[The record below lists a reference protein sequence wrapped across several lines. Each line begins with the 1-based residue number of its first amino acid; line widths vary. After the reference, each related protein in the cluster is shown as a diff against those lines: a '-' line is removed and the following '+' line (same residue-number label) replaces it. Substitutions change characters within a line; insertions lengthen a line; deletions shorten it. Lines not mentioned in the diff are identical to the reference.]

1 MPGYLVSAPPVSR
14 PAAYYFIL
22 GLYRE
27 NGKEDG
33 TTVVY
38 RGYIGTMK
46 KRMET
51 IMVYLGYVG
60 MMEKR
65 METTIVFW
73 GYMGIMEK
81 KMETTIVY
89 WGYIRVLLK
98 HQCKGCFPKLGLWFF
113 AGGPLDLKFPKP

>member
-1 MPGYLVSAPPVSR
+1 MCLVIWSRAPPASR
-14 PAAYYFIL
+14 PAAHYFIL
-22 GLYRE
+22 GLCRE
-27 NGKEDG
+27 NGKESG

-38 RGYIGTMK
+38 RGYIGIMEK
-46 KRMET
+46 KMET
-51 IMVYLGYVG
+51 VIVFSGYIG
-60 MMEKR
+60 IMEKR

-98 HQCKGCFPKLGLWFF
+98 HQCKGCFPKLGLFF
-113 AGGPLDLKFPKP
+113 LKRSPKP